1 MIAGRIAHAV
11 PADAGVA
18 PRPRPDAGFSIVL
31 AVAAI
36 LVLLTLGLAL
46 VSIVVE
52 DSDLS
57 VNHVRSNQAFYAAHA
72 GVEYAVL
79 KLSANPAWTGLASP
93 GKNVGRG
100 YFWVAPPDAVDEK
113 GNALPAGQL
122 RVIATGV
129 VADAKRAIEVHVA
142 PGMITTY
149 AGTGTNGYTGDG
161 GAATSARLKNPEGV
175 AIAPNGDLYIADSD
189 NHAIRRVSFLTGV
202 ITTVAGTGNP
212 GYSGDGA
219 PATSCKLSFPED
231 VAVLANGDVYIAD
244 TANHA
249 IRKVIA
255 ATGTITTVAG
265 TGNPG
270 SSGDGG
276 AATAAKL
283 NSPRGIAVASNGD
296 IYIGDRSNHKIRKVT
311 ALTGL
316 ITTFAGTGT
325 QGYTGDGGAALLA
338 RLRTPQGIH
347 LHTNGDLYIAD
358 AGNNV
363 IRKVAAITGIITTI
377 AGTGVVGYTGNG
389 GPATVATLDSPEAVH
404 LAPSGD
410 IYIADT
416 GNHVV
421 RRVQAGSGTITTI
434 AGTGAAGYSG
444 DGGSAT
450 LAQFNRPRGIAISTT
465 GTYYVG
471 DKNNHRIRKVT
482 GALSVVAWVET
493 RS

>member
-1 MIAGRIAHAV
+1 VIAGRLAAGV
-11 PADAGVA
+11 PADAA
-18 PRPRPDAGFSIVL
+18 DPTRPRADAGFSIVL
-31 AVAAI
+31 AVGAI
-36 LVLLTLGLAL
+36 LVLLTLGLGL

-79 KLSANPAWTGLASP
+79 KLSANPSWGGLASP
-93 GKNVGRG
+93 GKTVGMG
-100 YFWVAPPDAVDEK
+100 SFWVAPPDAVDEK

-122 RVIATGV
+122 RVVATGIV
-129 VADAKRAIEVHVA
+129 GDAKRAIEVHVA

-149 AGTGTNGYTGDG
+149 AGNGTLGYSGDG
-161 GAATSARLKNPEGV
+161 GAATAARLKNPEGV
-175 AIAPNGDLYIADSD
+175 AIAPNGDLYIADTD
-189 NHAIRRVSFLTGV
+189 NHVIRRVSFVTGV
-202 ITTVAGTGNP
+202 ISTVAGTGNP
-212 GYSGDGA
+212 GYSGDGGA
-219 PATSCKLSFPED
+219 ATAAKLSFPED
-231 VAVLANGDVYIAD
+231 VAVLANGDLYIAD
-244 TANHA
+244 TSNHA

-255 ATGTITTVAG
+255 ASGTITTVAG

-283 NSPRGIAVASNGD
+283 NSPRGIAVAANGD
-296 IYIGDRSNHKIRKVT
+296 IYIGDRSNHKIRRVI

-316 ITTFAGTGT
+316 IATFAGTGT
-325 QGYTGDGGAALLA
+325 QGYTGDGGPALLA

-347 LHTNGDLYIAD
+347 LHTNGDIYLAD

-363 IRKVAAITGIITTI
+363 IRKIAALTGIITTV

-389 GPATVATLDSPEAVH
+389 GPATAATLDGPEAVH

-410 IYIADT
+410 VYIADT
-416 GNHVV
+416 GNHVI
-421 RRVQAGSGTITTI
+421 RRVQAGSGIITTI
-434 AGTGAAGYSG
+434 AGTGAAGFAG

-450 LAQFNRPRGIAISTT
+450 AAQFNRPRGIAIAST
-465 GTYYVG
+465 GTYYIG

>member
-1 MIAGRIAHAV
+1 MATA
-11 PADAGVA
+11 
-18 PRPRPDAGFSIVL
+18 RPRADAGFSVVL
-31 AVAAI
+31 AVASI
-36 LVLLTLGLAL
+36 LVLVTLGLAL
-46 VSIVVE
+46 VTVVVE

-79 KLSANPAWTGLASP
+79 KLAANPSWGGLASP
-93 GKNVGRG
+93 GKTVGKG
-100 YFWVAPPDAVDEK
+100 YFWVAPPDAVDEN
-113 GNALPAGQL
+113 GNPLPAGQM
-122 RVIATGV
+122 RVVATGV
-129 VADAKRAIEVHVA
+129 VGDAKRAIEVHVA

-149 AGTGTNGYTGDG
+149 AGTGTNGYSGDG
-161 GAATSARLKNPEGV
+161 GAATAARLKNPEGV
-175 AIAPNGDLYIADSD
+175 AVAPNGDVYIADSD
-189 NHAIRRVSFLTGV
+189 NHAIRRVNFLTGV

-219 PATSCKLSFPED
+219 AATACKLSFPED

-244 TANHA
+244 TGNHA
-249 IRKVIA
+249 IRKVVA
-255 ATGTITTVAG
+255 ATGTITTIAG

-276 AATAAKL
+276 AATSAKL

-296 IYIGDRSNHKIRKVT
+296 VYIGDRSNNKIRKVT

-316 ITTFAGTGT
+316 ISTFAGTGT
-325 QGYTGDGGAALLA
+325 AGYTGDGGLATSA
-338 RLRTPQGIH
+338 RLSTPQGLH
-347 LHTNGDLYIAD
+347 LHTSGDLYFAD
-358 AGNNV
+358 SGNNV
-363 IRKVAAITGIITTI
+363 IRKIAAITGIVTTV
-377 AGTGVVGYTGNG
+377 AGTGTAGYTGNG
-389 GPATVATLDSPEAVH
+389 GPATSARLDAPEAVH
-404 LAPSGD
+404 LAPTGD

-416 GNHVV
+416 GNQAI

-434 AGTGAAGYSG
+434 AGTGVAGYAG

-450 LAQFNRPRGIAISTT
+450 LAQFNRPRGVAVSPT
-465 GTYYVG
+465 GTYYVS